1 MSLTKASYSMVNG
14 APVNVLDYGAK
25 GDGVNDDAPAFQA
38 AYDALIANGGG
49 TLYVPPTSAG
59 YKLNS
64 SLNFTNGFFAV
75 DMIGGGSANLPNNPA
90 GGDDCLGSTLWL
102 NSGDVGIDLTGCGT
116 FGIQNITLDTNH
128 PTKCPTPARIG
139 ILSARSTVS
148 QQNQNHRFTNMSVFI
163 KTSGSTTS
171 PSIALYA
178 DNVELMTCVNT
189 WFHGD
194 IATVLT
200 YATIYNVASPNTTIS
215 NSVQSATCN
224 TFLSCKMISISG
236 LGPALRVNQTVN
248 NTIIGTYFGNAI
260 DQSTYPA
267 VWCTGPVQKLLIKGF
282 QSEERTE
289 FLKVSGNL
297 IECEFYG
304 THAST
309 SQITPIGNFDSATN
323 VHNCK
328 FDIYNSAVVTGYSA
342 YTGTI
347 TYLANSYFNLGY
359 GGNFAVTCTTFQGN
373 NFNKLGAPAAYTG
386 IPSVG
391 SDATINGVYQPS
403 FYVRKQDYA
412 FQKTNATNNTQFVFA
427 SVVIPNS
434 ELNAI
439 IEIPYTLN
447 SADGQLIRTGRLR
460 VNAARYGGYA
470 SVVTMSEEAAQV
482 ALQTAGTETITASF
496 AIGSTS
502 GATNATQTI
511 QLATTINSSLGHAG
525 YIRGIATVQSS
536 YFTNGLVYDQIYVTS
551 A

>member
-1 MSLTKASYSMVNG
+1 MSLTKVSYAMING
-14 APVNVLDYGAK
+14 AEINVFDYGAK
-25 GDGVNDDAPAFQA
+25 GDGSTDDVQAFQA
-38 AYDALIANGGG
+38 AYNALIAIGGG
-49 TLYVPPTSAG
+49 TLYVPPTAQG

-64 SLNFTNGFFAV
+64 SLNFTNSFFAV
-75 DMIGGGSANLPNNPA
+75 DMVGGGSANLPNNPA
-90 GGDDCLGSTLWL
+90 GGDDCLGTTLWL

-116 FGIQNITLDTNH
+116 FGIRNITLDTNH

-148 QQNQNHRFTNMSVFI
+148 QQNQNHRFTDMSVFM
-163 KTSGSTTS
+163 KTSGSDTS

-178 DNVELMTCVNT
+178 DNVELMTCINA

-215 NSVQSATCN
+215 NAVQSATCN

-248 NTIIGTYFGNAI
+248 NTFIGTYFGNAI

-267 VWCTGPVQKLLIKGF
+267 VWCTGPVQKLFMKGF

-309 SQITPIGNFDSATN
+309 SQITPIGKFDSATN
-323 VHNCK
+323 VHGCK
-328 FDIYNSAVVTGYSA
+328 FDIYNSAVATGYSA
-342 YTGTI
+342 YTGTV

-373 NFNKLGAPAAYTG
+373 SFNKLGGPASYTG
-386 IPSVG
+386 IPSVT
-391 SDATINGVYQPS
+391 SDAIINDVYLSS
-403 FYVRKQDYA
+403 FYVRKQDFPFA
-412 FQKTNATNNTQFVFA
+412 KSNSSNNTQFVFA

-447 SADGQLIRTGRLR
+447 SADGQLVRTGRLR

-482 ALQTAGTETITASF
+482 ALQTVGTETIVASF
-496 AIGSTS
+496 AVGSIS
-502 GATNATQTI
+502 GANNAQQTVE
-511 QLATTINSSLGHAG
+511 LKVTINSNLGNAG

-536 YFTNGLVYDQIYVTS
+536 YFTNSLVYDQIYVWN